1 MRADGDGVKAVLVR
15 VWRERLLVLG
25 LGLLLALALLSLA
38 APLIVDT
45 ALAAIGSSRPR
56 RPPEAGHLLGTDT
69 QGRDVLAS
77 LLLAVPQTLKIGMLA
92 GLIGLG
98 VGGLLGLLA
107 GWFRGLTDAVI
118 RTAADVM
125 MTIPAIAILVLVA
138 TSVRSMTVELMAVIV
153 AGLSWMIP
161 TRAVRAQVLSLRE
174 RPWVDVA
181 RLNGLSGVRLVLSE
195 ILPNLA
201 PYLAASFV
209 IAVAGSMLATVGLEA
224 LGLGPQN
231 ELTLGMMIYWAQYSG
246 AILRGMW
253 WWWVPPVVALALIF
267 VALLAA
273 STGMDRLVNARLRV
287 EG

>member
-1 MRADGDGVKAVLVR
+1 MRALVAAAL
-15 VWRERLLVLG
+15 REKLLLLG
-25 LGLLLALALLSLA
+25 LALLLALALAAVA
-38 APLIVDT
+38 APLVVDT
-45 ALAAIGSSRPR
+45 SLASIGAARPR
-56 RPPEAGHLLGTDT
+56 RPPGGAHLLGTDT
-69 QGRDVLAS
+69 QGRDVLAA
-77 LLLAVPQTLKIGMLA
+77 LLLAIPQTLKIGMLA

-98 VGGLLGLLA
+98 LGGLLGLLA
-107 GWFRGLTDAVI
+107 GWFRGTVDAVI

-125 MTIPAIAILVLVA
+125 MTIPAIAVLVLVA
-138 TSVRSMTVELMAVIV
+138 TSVRTMTVALMAVIV

-174 RPWVDVA
+174 RPWIDVA
-181 RLNGLSGVRLVLSE
+181 RLNGVSGFRLVMTEL
-195 ILPNLA
+195 LPNLA

-209 IAVAGSMLATVGLEA
+209 IAVSSAMLATVGLEA

-267 VALLAA
+267 VALLAI
-273 STGMDRLVNARLRV
+273 SSGMDRLVNARLRV
-287 EG
+287 ES

>member
-1 MRADGDGVKAVLVR
+1 MREVVR
-15 VWRERLLVLG
+15 GILRERLLLLG
-25 LGLLLALALLSLA
+25 LGLLALLALLSLL

-45 ALAAIGSSRPR
+45 ALAEIGSSRPR
-56 RPPEAGHLLGTDT
+56 RPPGGAHLLGTDT
-69 QGRDVLAS
+69 QGRDVFAS
-77 LLLAVPQTLKIGMLA
+77 LLLAVPQTMKIGLLA

-107 GWFRGLTDAVI
+107 GWFRGLTDAII

-125 MTIPAIAILVLVA
+125 MTIPAIAVLVLVA
-138 TSVRSMTVELMAVIV
+138 TSVRTMTVTLMAVIV

-174 RPWVDVA
+174 RSWVDVA
-181 RLNGLSGVRLVLSE
+181 RLNGVSGLELVLRE

-209 IAVAGSMLATVGLEA
+209 IAVAGAMLATVGLEA

-267 VALLAA
+267 VGLLAA
-273 STGMDRLVNARLRV
+273 STGMDRLVNSRLRA

>member
-1 MRADGDGVKAVLVR
+1 MPGEAGGVRELLARA
-15 VWRERLLVLG
+15 WREKLLVLG

-45 ALAAIGSSRPR
+45 SLAAIGSSRPR
-56 RPPEAGHLLGTDT
+56 RPPGGAHLLGTDT

-98 VGGLLGLLA
+98 LGGLLGLLA

-125 MTIPAIAILVLVA
+125 MTIPTIAILVLVA

-174 RPWVDVA
+174 RSWVDVA
-181 RLNGLSGVRLVLSE
+181 RLNGLSGVRLVMSE

-209 IAVAGSMLATVGLEA
+209 IAVAGAMLATVGLEA

>member
-1 MRADGDGVKAVLVR
+1 MRADGDGVKAVLAR

-25 LGLLLALALLSLA
+25 LGLLLALALLSLM

-45 ALAAIGSSRPR
+45 SLAAIGSSRPR
-56 RPPEAGHLLGTDT
+56 RAPEVGHLLGTDT

-107 GWFRGLTDAVI
+107 GWFRGLADTVI

-125 MTIPAIAILVLVA
+125 MTIPTIAILVLVA
-138 TSVRSMTVELMAVIV
+138 TSVRTMTVELMAVIV

>member
-1 MRADGDGVKAVLVR
+1 VKEILARA
-15 VWRERLLVLG
+15 WREKLLVLG
-25 LGLLLALALLSLA
+25 LGLLLALALLSFA
-38 APLIVDT
+38 APLLVDT
-45 ALAAIGSSRPR
+45 SLAAIGSARPR
-56 RPPEAGHLLGTDT
+56 RPPEAAHLLGTDT

-77 LLLAVPQTLKIGMLA
+77 LLLAVPQTLKIGLLA

-107 GWFRGLTDAVI
+107 GWFRGLADAVI

-125 MTIPAIAILVLVA
+125 MTIPTIAILVLVA

-181 RLNGLSGVRLVLSE
+181 RLNGLSGVHLVLAE

-209 IAVAGSMLATVGLEA
+209 IAVAGAMLATVGLEA

-253 WWWVPPVVALALIF
+253 WWWVPPVAALALIF

>member
-1 MRADGDGVKAVLVR
+1 MKAVLAR
-15 VWRERLLVLG
+15 VLRERLLVFG
-25 LGLLLALALLSLA
+25 FGLLIALALLSLL
-38 APLIVDT
+38 APLLVDT
-45 ALAAIGSSRPR
+45 SLAAIGSSRPR
-56 RPPEAGHLLGTDT
+56 RPPGGPHLLGTDT
-69 QGRDVLAS
+69 QGRDVFAS
-77 LLLAVPQTLKIGMLA
+77 LLLAVPQTLKIGLLA
-92 GLIGLG
+92 GLIGLSI
-98 VGGLLGLLA
+98 GGLLGLLA
-107 GWFRGLTDAVI
+107 GWFRGTVDAVI

-125 MTIPAIAILVLVA
+125 MTIPTIAILVLVA
-138 TSVRSMTVELMAVIV
+138 TSVRTMTVELMAVIV
-153 AGLSWMIP
+153 AGLAWMVP

-181 RLNGLSGVRLVLSE
+181 RLNGLGGIELVLAE

-209 IAVAGSMLATVGLEA
+209 IAVAGAMLATVGLEA

-267 VALLAA
+267 VGLLAA
-273 STGMDRLVNARLRV
+273 STGMDRLVNARLRA
-287 EG
+287 EP

>member
-1 MRADGDGVKAVLVR
+1 MREIIARA
-15 VWRERLLVLG
+15 WREKLLVLG
-25 LGLLLALALLSLA
+25 LGLLLMLALLSLA

-45 ALAAIGSSRPR
+45 SLAAIGSSRPR
-56 RPPEAGHLLGTDT
+56 RPPGGPHWLGTDT

-98 VGGLLGLLA
+98 VGGVLGLLA
-107 GWFRGLTDAVI
+107 GWFRGIADAVI

-125 MTIPAIAILVLVA
+125 MTIPTIAILVLVA

-181 RLNGLSGVRLVLSE
+181 RLNGLGGVRLVMTE

-209 IAVAGSMLATVGLEA
+209 IAVAGAMLATVGLEA

-246 AILRGMW
+246 AILRGLW

-267 VALLAA
+267 VGLLAA

>member
-1 MRADGDGVKAVLVR
+1 MREVLHR
-15 VWRERLLVLG
+15 ILRERLLLLG
-25 LGLLLALALLSLA
+25 LGLLLFLALLSAL

-45 ALAAIGSSRPR
+45 SLAEIGSSRPR
-56 RPPEAGHLLGTDT
+56 RPPGGAHPLGTDT
-69 QGRDVLAS
+69 QGRDVFAS
-77 LLLAVPQTLKIGMLA
+77 LLLAVPQTMKIGLLA

-125 MTIPAIAILVLVA
+125 MTIPAIAVLVLVA
-138 TSVRSMTVELMAVIV
+138 TSVRTMTVTLMAVIV

-174 RPWVDVA
+174 RSWVDVA
-181 RLNGLSGVRLVLSE
+181 RLNGVGGFELVMRE

-209 IAVAGSMLATVGLEA
+209 IAVAGAMLATVGLEA

-267 VALLAA
+267 VGLLAA
-273 STGMDRLVNARLRV
+273 STGMDRLVNSRLRA

>member
-1 MRADGDGVKAVLVR
+1 MKAVLAR
-15 VWRERLLVLG
+15 VLRERLLVFG
-25 LGLLLALALLSLA
+25 FGLLIALALLSLL
-38 APLIVDT
+38 APLLVDT
-45 ALAAIGSSRPR
+45 SLAAIGSSRPR
-56 RPPEAGHLLGTDT
+56 RPPGGPHLLGTDT
-69 QGRDVLAS
+69 QGRDVFAS
-77 LLLAVPQTLKIGMLA
+77 LLLAVPQTLKIGLLA
-92 GLIGLG
+92 GLIGLTI
-98 VGGLLGLLA
+98 GGLLGLLA
-107 GWFRGLTDAVI
+107 GWFRGTVDAVI

-125 MTIPAIAILVLVA
+125 MTIPTIAILVLVA
-138 TSVRSMTVELMAVIV
+138 TSVRTMTVELMAVIV
-153 AGLSWMIP
+153 AGLAWMVP

-181 RLNGLSGVRLVLSE
+181 RLNGLGGIELVLAE

-209 IAVAGSMLATVGLEA
+209 IAVAGAMLATVGLEA

-267 VALLAA
+267 VGLLAA
-273 STGMDRLVNARLRV
+273 STGMDRLVNARLRA
-287 EG
+287 EP

>member
-1 MRADGDGVKAVLVR
+1 MKAVLAR
-15 VWRERLLVLG
+15 VLRERLLVFG
-25 LGLLLALALLSLA
+25 FGLLIALALLSLL
-38 APLIVDT
+38 APLLVDT
-45 ALAAIGSSRPR
+45 SLAAIGSSRPR
-56 RPPEAGHLLGTDT
+56 RPPGGPHLLGTDT
-69 QGRDVLAS
+69 QGRDVFAS
-77 LLLAVPQTLKIGMLA
+77 LLLAVPQTLKIGLLA
-92 GLIGLG
+92 GLIGLT

-107 GWFRGLTDAVI
+107 GWFRGTVDAII

-125 MTIPAIAILVLVA
+125 MTIPTIAILVLVA
-138 TSVRSMTVELMAVIV
+138 TSVRTMTVELMAVIV
-153 AGLSWMIP
+153 AGLAWMVP

-181 RLNGLSGVRLVLSE
+181 RLNGLGGIELVLAE

-209 IAVAGSMLATVGLEA
+209 IAVAGAMLATVGLEA

-267 VALLAA
+267 VGLLAA
-273 STGMDRLVNARLRV
+273 STGMDRLVNARLRA
-287 EG
+287 EP

>member
-1 MRADGDGVKAVLVR
+1 MREVVR
-15 VWRERLLVLG
+15 GILRERLLLLG
-25 LGLLLALALLSLA
+25 LGLLALLALLSLL

-45 ALAAIGSSRPR
+45 ALAEIGSSRPR
-56 RPPEAGHLLGTDT
+56 RPPGGAHLLGTDT

-77 LLLAVPQTLKIGMLA
+77 LLLAVPQTMKIGLLA

-107 GWFRGLTDAVI
+107 GWFRGLTDAII

-125 MTIPAIAILVLVA
+125 MTIPAIAVLVLVA
-138 TSVRSMTVELMAVIV
+138 TSVRTMTVTLMAVIV

-174 RPWVDVA
+174 RSWVDVA
-181 RLNGLSGVRLVLSE
+181 RLNGVSGLELVLRE

-209 IAVAGSMLATVGLEA
+209 IAVAGAMLATVGLEA

-267 VALLAA
+267 VGLLAA
-273 STGMDRLVNARLRV
+273 STGMDRLVNSRLRA

>member
-1 MRADGDGVKAVLVR
+1 MREFARGIL
-15 VWRERLLVLG
+15 RERLLLLG
-25 LGLLLALALLSLA
+25 LGLLALLALLSLL

-45 ALAAIGSSRPR
+45 ALAEIGSSRPR
-56 RPPEAGHLLGTDT
+56 RPPGGAHLLGTDT
-69 QGRDVLAS
+69 QGRDVFAS
-77 LLLAVPQTLKIGMLA
+77 LLLAVPQTMKIGLLA

-125 MTIPAIAILVLVA
+125 MTIPAIAVLVLVA
-138 TSVRSMTVELMAVIV
+138 TSVRTMTVTLMAVIV

-174 RPWVDVA
+174 RSWVDVA
-181 RLNGLSGVRLVLSE
+181 RLNGVSGIELVMRE

-209 IAVAGSMLATVGLEA
+209 IAVAGAMLATVGLEA

-267 VALLAA
+267 VGLLAA
-273 STGMDRLVNARLRV
+273 STGMDRLVNSRLRA

>member
-1 MRADGDGVKAVLVR
+1 MKALLSRAL
-15 VWRERLLVLG
+15 REPLLAFG

-45 ALAAIGSSRPR
+45 SLAAIGAARPR
-56 RPPEAGHLLGTDT
+56 RPPGGAHPLGTDT
-69 QGRDVLAS
+69 QGRDVLAA
-77 LLLAVPQTLKIGMLA
+77 LLLAIPETLKIGLLA

-107 GWFRGLTDAVI
+107 GWFRGMVDAVI

-125 MTIPAIAILVLVA
+125 MTIPAIAVLVLVA
-138 TSVRSMTVELMAVIV
+138 SSVRTMTVALMAVIV

-181 RLNGLSGVRLVLSE
+181 RLNGIGGLRLVLTE

-209 IAVAGSMLATVGLEA
+209 IAVSGAMLATVGLEA

-273 STGMDRLVNARLRV
+273 SMGMDRLVNARLRT

>member
-1 MRADGDGVKAVLVR
+1 MKAILAAAL
-15 VWRERLLVLG
+15 RERLLLVG
-25 LGLLLALALLSLA
+25 LGLLLALALAAFA
-38 APLIVDT
+38 APLVVDVS
-45 ALAAIGSSRPR
+45 LARIGATRPR
-56 RPPEAGHLLGTDT
+56 LPPGGAHWLGTDT
-69 QGRDVLAS
+69 QGRDVLAA
-77 LLLAVPQTLKIGMLA
+77 LLLAVPKTLEIGLLA

-98 VGGLLGLLA
+98 VGGLLGLVA
-107 GWFRGLTDAVI
+107 GWFRGAVDAVI

-125 MTIPAIAILVLVA
+125 MTIPAIAVLVLVA
-138 TSVRSMTVELMAVIV
+138 TSVRTMTVPLMAVIV

-181 RLNGLSGVRLVLSE
+181 RLNGLGGLHLVTAE

-209 IAVAGSMLATVGLEA
+209 IAVAGAMLATVGLEA

-267 VALLAA
+267 IALLAIT
-273 STGMDRLVNARLRV
+273 TGMDRLVNARLRV
-287 EG
+287 EA

>member
-1 MRADGDGVKAVLVR
+1 MPGEAGGVREPLARA
-15 VWRERLLVLG
+15 WREKLLVLG
-25 LGLLLALALLSLA
+25 LGLLLALALLSFA

-45 ALAAIGSSRPR
+45 SLAAIGSSRPR
-56 RPPEAGHLLGTDT
+56 RPPESAHLLGTDT

-125 MTIPAIAILVLVA
+125 MTIPTIAILVLVA

-181 RLNGLSGVRLVLSE
+181 RLNGLSGVRLVMTE

-209 IAVAGSMLATVGLEA
+209 IAVAGAMLATVGLEA

>member
-1 MRADGDGVKAVLVR
+1 VRDILVR
-15 VWRERLLVLG
+15 AWREKLLVFG

-38 APLIVDT
+38 APLMVDT
-45 ALAAIGSSRPR
+45 SLAAIGSSRPR
-56 RPPEAGHLLGTDT
+56 RPPGDAHLLGTDT

-98 VGGLLGLLA
+98 FGGLLGLLA
-107 GWFRGLTDAVI
+107 GWFRGVTDAVI
-118 RTAADVM
+118 RTAADVL
-125 MTIPAIAILVLVA
+125 MTIPTIAVLVLVA
-138 TSVRSMTVELMAVIV
+138 SNVRSMTVELMAVIV

-161 TRAVRAQVLSLRE
+161 ARAVRAQVLSLRE

-181 RLNGLSGVRLVLSE
+181 RLNGLGGVRLVFAE

-209 IAVAGSMLATVGLEA
+209 IAVAGAMLATVGLEA

-267 VALLAA
+267 IALLAA